1 MLHEQIKSE
10 IKQAMLKKEAVRL
23 GVVRGLSAAFVN
35 ELVAKKRKP
44 DEWLTDDEALAVVKR
59 AVKQRQ
65 DSIEQFKAGGRADL
79 VEAEMAELAVLK
91 TYLPP
96 ELSSEVIEQAV
107 RAKMAEL
114 NITDKK
120 DAGKLIGAVMKDLAG
135 KADGA
140 AVKAVIEKLLT

>member
-10 IKQAMLKKEAVRL
+10 IKQAMLKKEVVRL
-23 GVVRGLSAAFVN
+23 AVVRGLSAAFVN

-59 AVKQRQ
+59 GVKQRQ
-65 DSIEQFKAGGRADL
+65 DSIEQFKAGNRADL
-79 VEAEMAELAVLK
+79 VEAEAAELAVLK

-96 ELSSEVIEQAV
+96 ELSTEIIEQAV

-114 NITDKK
+114 QITDKK
-120 DAGKLIGAVMKDLAG
+120 DMGKLTGAVMKDLKG
-135 KADGA
+135 QADGG
-140 AVKAVIEKLLT
+140 AVKAVIEKLFS